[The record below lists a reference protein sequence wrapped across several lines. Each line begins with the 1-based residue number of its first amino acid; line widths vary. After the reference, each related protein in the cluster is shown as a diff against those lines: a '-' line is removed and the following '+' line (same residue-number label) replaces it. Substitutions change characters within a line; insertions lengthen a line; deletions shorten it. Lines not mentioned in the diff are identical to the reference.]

1 MESTK
6 VYQGQCLSTMSAMGN
21 VCQCTW
27 SQPRLTN
34 VNVCQQS
41 GPRAMSVNGLG
52 VNREQ
57 PKGNN
62 VCQWS
67 WIARKSFSFSAW
79 KPPTCRQITIDK
91 WSNLSK
97 KFVKKEQDRKISIY
111 ISSKLLLMVLI
122 F

>member
-57 PKGNN
+57 PRATMSVNG
-62 VCQWS
+62 VGLPEDHS
-67 WIARKSFSFSAW
+67 LSARGSRQPAAKLRSTNGPTFPKS
-79 KPPTCRQITIDK
+79 
-91 WSNLSK
+91 L
-97 KFVKKEQDRKISIY
+97 
-111 ISSKLLLMVLI
+111 
-122 F
+122 